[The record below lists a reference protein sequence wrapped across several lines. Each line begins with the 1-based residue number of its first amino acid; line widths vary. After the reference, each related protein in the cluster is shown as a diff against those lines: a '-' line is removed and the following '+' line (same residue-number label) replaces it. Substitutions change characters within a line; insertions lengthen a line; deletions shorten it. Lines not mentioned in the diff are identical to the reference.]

1 MVLVRETKEV
11 TNRCEQ
17 HFRSR
22 TDYNRKSSWGL
33 EKGWVRIVPR
43 FLDPIN
49 NIRTRM
55 GIGGWEGNYISLKH
69 TELSMSGLPRKS
81 KTWEN
86 QKDGVP
92 QVQKSRDTMRSF
104 RECVWRGGS
113 RQDSRTGGLTVGEG
127 RVSVLQDVYKGSSEE
142 WG

>member
-1 MVLVRETKEV
+1 MREIKEV
-11 TNRCEQ
+11 TNRCER

-22 TDYNRKSSWGL
+22 NDYNRISSWGL

-55 GIGGWEGNYISLKH
+55 GIGGWEGNYILLKH

-92 QVQKSRDTMRSF
+92 QV
-104 RECVWRGGS
+104 
-113 RQDSRTGGLTVGEG
+113 
-127 RVSVLQDVYKGSSEE
+127 
-142 WG
+142 